1 MTKDQKDLILSLL
14 SDSMTRQKQLLKCL
28 QQHDDN
34 FVKEMIYQQKINLIE
49 ETFKVVNN
57 DYNCN

>member
-14 SDSMTRQKQLLKCL
+14 SDLMTRQQQLLKCL

-34 FVKEMIYQQKINLIE
+34 FVKEMIYQQRINLIE